1 MAAFL
6 PILVA
11 NTHLLLVSDRVPQL
25 DIAPSC
31 RAAANAGV
39 ALNRSVESCQRAEM
53 EARDKLQQEWGQYT
67 DQQQGHCV
75 RLSSLGGSPSYI
87 ELLTCLEIDKASK
100 NLPAESRAGG
110 VVQ

>member
-11 NTHLLLVSDRVPQL
+11 STHLLLVSGQVPQL
-25 DIAPSC
+25 DISPSC
-31 RAAANAGV
+31 RAATSTAIT
-39 ALNRSVESCQRAEM
+39 LKRSVESCERAEM
-53 EARDKLQQEWGQYT
+53 EARDKLQQEWSQYT
-67 DQQQGHCV
+67 DMQQGHCV

-100 NLPAESRAGG
+100 DLPAESRAGRIAR
-110 VVQ
+110 